1 MGRKTLDKLGEII
14 VNCTDSLQD
23 LTLSRCRLTSAN
35 IHDLLLCE
43 VNGAF
48 KLTPNLLKLNL
59 SENRIGDK
67 GAQDLATYISTSNM
81 ESLISLNLESNL
93 IGMAGAL
100 SLLEAVRKS
109 TSLFQVS
116 LRKNNIPPL
125 NGVSPQENATLSIF
139 IFEMLRST
147 QMNFIRYASRKGE
160 SSS

>member
-43 VNGAF
+43 VDGAF

-67 GAQDLATYISTSNM
+67 GAQDLASYISTTNM